1 LWLNKYVLKNYTDE
15 EIRGMI
21 NVGGRI
27 IR

>member
-1 LWLNKYVLKNYTDE
+1 LWLNKYVFEKNTYE

>member
-1 LWLNKYVLKNYTDE
+1 LWLNRYVLKNYTDE